1 MAISKATAS
10 SIAPAAK
17 GDLVAGTATNDA
29 DVLAVGADDTVL
41 TADSTEATGL
51 KWAAIAGGG
60 ANWSLLNAGGT
71 ALTGASTIT
80 VSGISGVD
88 KILVVIDNAKATS
101 VSGTLGVRLNTDTAS
116 NYYSFGGYL
125 SITPSYGGGV
135 LGFKTG
141 ADNLIPIAVQST
153 NASAGTTGFVM
164 LSGCNV
170 AGVKAYTFGG
180 GGQQYA
186 SETGHTGYWGGGYY
200 NSSSTISSA
209 SVTMNSNFNGGTV
222 YVYTS
227 A

>member
-141 ADNLIPIAVQST
+141 A
-153 NASAGTTGFVM
+153 
-164 LSGCNV
+164 
-170 AGVKAYTFGG
+170 
-180 GGQQYA
+180 
-186 SETGHTGYWGGGYY
+186 
-200 NSSSTISSA
+200 
-209 SVTMNSNFNGGTV
+209 
-222 YVYTS
+222 
-227 A
+227 